1 MNNQRVEY
9 NKKMIGQRVEVIEG
23 AFAWTGEVIE
33 TVDDHSFLI
42 KDESNRDSVV
52 SIFDVRSLE
61 MSHLSQVRESF
72 F

>member
-1 MNNQRVEY
+1 
-9 NKKMIGQRVEVIEG
+9 MIGQRVEVVEG
-23 AFAWTGEVIE
+23 AFTWIGEVIE

-61 MSHLSQVRESF
+61 MSHLSQV
-72 F
+72 